1 MLLIIYNERCI
12 LNILSSFCVPLRR
25 KIFCKYT
32 KIHGQLI
39 TKKIRRWFTD
49 LPLITD
55 SVSTKST
62 TAAKR
67 SVPTDAPM
75 LNYIF
80 DAHSTLNK
88 HQHHHDHRWG
98 PHFEGESKNM
108 TVQAGGSA
116 ILDCRISLLQDKTV
130 SVIPFVSLSTLICS
144 KLSGKYPSLLF
155 LFSAKFWYVSLY
167 QN

>member
-1 MLLIIYNERCI
+1 MFLLRVTE
-12 LNILSSFCVPLRR
+12 LALA
-25 KIFCKYT
+25 
-32 KIHGQLI
+32 
-39 TKKIRRWFTD
+39 TD
-49 LPLITD
+49 AI
-55 SVSTKST
+55 STKST

-98 PHFEGESKNM
+98 PHFEGESSNI
-108 TVQAGGSA
+108 TVQAGASV

-130 SVIPFVSLSTLICS
+130 SARIRREKHVHRSDR
-144 KLSGKYPSLLF
+144 SLLNPESRYPVARF
-155 LFSAKFWYVSLY
+155 
-167 QN
+167 

>member
-1 MLLIIYNERCI
+1 MLRDTSNLDLILLDSLKTYLLLICI
-12 LNILSSFCVPLRR
+12 NISRF
-25 KIFCKYT
+25 
-32 KIHGQLI
+32 LI
-39 TKKIRRWFTD
+39 VTD
-49 LPLITD
+49 LSIITD
-55 SVSTKST
+55 SISTKST

-116 ILDCRISLLQDKTV
+116 LLDCRISLLQDKTV
-130 SVIPFVSLSTLICS
+130 S
-144 KLSGKYPSLLF
+144 LF
-155 LFSAKFWYVSLY
+155 LP
-167 QN
+167 